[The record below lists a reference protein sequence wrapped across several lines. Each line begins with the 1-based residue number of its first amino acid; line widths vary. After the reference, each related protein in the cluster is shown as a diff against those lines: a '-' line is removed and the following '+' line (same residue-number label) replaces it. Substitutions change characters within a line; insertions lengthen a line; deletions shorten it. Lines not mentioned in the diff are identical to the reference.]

1 MRVNKATYVPN
12 HALHL
17 RVKPALF
24 AWLMSRAEEQA
35 LPVATY
41 TNRRLEELAKLD
53 LQRGE
58 VASDDDLHS
67 HAG

>member
-35 LPVATY
+35 LPVIAREY
-41 TNRRLEELAKLD
+41 N
-53 LQRGE
+53 
-58 VASDDDLHS
+58 SS
-67 HAG
+67 CP